1 VLSRRLLAT
10 PLPAS
15 ARRYN
20 VAGFV
25 VGAAGVM
32 ATIGAVL
39 PWYTPARYLVAPD
52 FSGVGLSG
60 GAVLVA
66 TVGMAALGVD
76 IALSNRVPAA
86 ILAAAAGVIIVVAAY
101 TVTQHVTALRQDPT
115 SVEYTLDAGLWLTA
129 IAGALGL
136 LGATASLIR
145 RFRT

>member
-1 VLSRRLLAT
+1 
-10 PLPAS
+10 
-15 ARRYN
+15 
-20 VAGFV
+20 
-25 VGAAGVM
+25 M

-39 PWYTPARYLVAPD
+39 PWYTPARYLVPPD

-86 ILAAAAGVIIVVAAY
+86 LIAAAAGVILVMAAY
-101 TVTQHVTALRQDPT
+101 TVTQHVAALRQDPT

-129 IAGALGL
+129 LAGALGL
-136 LGATASLIR
+136 LGATVSLIR
-145 RFRT
+145 RLRT